1 MAQRGGAVHVVT
13 TRRTYKGREYT
24 SHLLRRSYREGNKVR
39 NETLGNLSHLP
50 EEVIDLVRRSLRGES
65 FVPANERLEIVASKP
80 HGDVDAVLRA
90 MRRLDFAALLSSR
103 PCREV
108 DLVIGMVVAR
118 IVAPDT
124 KLATTRWWQTRT
136 LAEDLNIG
144 KADED
149 DLYAAMDWLLDRQD
163 AIERKLAAHHLKP
176 GGLVLYDLSSS
187 YFEGRCCPLA
197 ALGNNRDGK
206 KGKLQVNYGLLTDR
220 RGCPVAISVFSGDT
234 GDTTTFLPQA
244 RKLRDAFALEQ
255 MVLVGDRG
263 MISSASIA
271 ELRAE
276 DFGWITALKSGQIHT
291 LIDDGQ
297 LQLGLFD
304 QRNLFELS
312 HPDFPGERLIACRN
326 PELAKLRAHKRE
338 ALIAATTEALEKVR
352 NMVAR
357 GKLKG
362 SGEIGVRVGKVVNKY
377 KVAKHFDLTITDHSF
392 EFSLLRKQIA
402 AEAAL
407 VASMSSVR
415 ASSSGR

>member
-24 SHLLRRSYREGNKVR
+24 SYLLRRSYREGNKVK

-50 EEVIDLVRRSLRGES
+50 EDVIDLVRRSLRGES

-90 MRRLDFAALLSSR
+90 MRRLDFASLLSSR

-163 AIERKLAAHHLKP
+163 AIERKLAARHLKP

-187 YFEGRCCPLA
+187 YFEGKCCPLA
-197 ALGNNRDGK
+197 ALGKNRD
-206 KGKLQVNYGLLTDR
+206 
-220 RGCPVAISVFSGDT
+220 
-234 GDTTTFLPQA
+234 
-244 RKLRDAFALEQ
+244 
-255 MVLVGDRG
+255 
-263 MISSASIA
+263 SA
-271 ELRAE
+271 
-276 DFGWITALKSGQIHT
+276 
-291 LIDDGQ
+291 
-297 LQLGLFD
+297 
-304 QRNLFELS
+304 
-312 HPDFPGERLIACRN
+312 
-326 PELAKLRAHKRE
+326 
-338 ALIAATTEALEKVR
+338 V
-352 NMVAR
+352 
-357 GKLKG
+357 
-362 SGEIGVRVGKVVNKY
+362 
-377 KVAKHFDLTITDHSF
+377 
-392 EFSLLRKQIA
+392 
-402 AEAAL
+402 
-407 VASMSSVR
+407 
-415 ASSSGR
+415 SSG